1 VVEGDIQELTEE
13 GGSTLLSQS
22 ETDCT
27 ARQSMHSKSR
37 KVLKNSGATLQDIVK
52 VTSEP
57 A

>member
-1 VVEGDIQELTEE
+1 VVQGDIQELTEE
-13 GGSTLLSQS
+13 WGSTLLSQS